1 MPRKQLEQSLSEL
14 QRLLREADDI
24 DSDVEERLKEA
35 MEEIRDA
42 LQGKS
47 RGGLSLRDRI
57 GEAADD
63 FEDSHPTLAST
74 LGRVSELLARVGI

>member
-1 MPRKQLEQSLSEL
+1 
-14 QRLLREADDI
+14 
-24 DSDVEERLKEA
+24 